1 MSARLANSID
11 GVSLAVFSGF
21 SDEMQKIGGKAGEIA
36 KTVGHYLAGGAK
48 QDLTHVKPQGPLAK
62 ALHLK
67 PEKITIPN
75 AGPRIGSG
83 ISALT
88 NPATRVEALKVL
100 GTRGATG
107 VGVLGVGAGASKVHH
122 EHEQKELSD
131 AYMAGA
137 KDMYAQGQGK

>member
-1 MSARLANSID
+1 MTAKLTNID

-21 SDEMQKIGGKAGEIA
+21 SDEMQKISGKAGEIA
-36 KTVGHYLAGGAK
+36 KTIGHYLAGGAK
-48 QDLTHVKPQGPLAK
+48 QDLTHVKPQGHLAK

-67 PEKITIPN
+67 PGKITIPN
-75 AGPRIGSG
+75 AGPRVGSG
-83 ISALT
+83 IGALT

-100 GTRGATG
+100 GTRGA
-107 VGVLGVGAGASKVHH
+107 VGAGALGIGAEVSKKHH
-122 EHEQKELSD
+122 EHEQQELSN